1 MQKNKMKINIHIYSI
16 LMLLLFGCSMMKDST
31 HDEISQHKYFT
42 SPEESVPVIT
52 DLLKN
57 QDFKALAAFY
67 DLNSSKIKR
76 AEMDSGEFFIRKKRP
91 ELSHPAEFWQ
101 YKHPFA
107 PGFKFNNIQ
116 STEKEDVYLV
126 QVMIVIDQ
134 GIDFPKQEGFSEFF
148 MIKSSKGWQ
157 ILPDQN

>member
-1 MQKNKMKINIHIYSI
+1 MKNN
-16 LMLLLFGCSMMKDST
+16 T
-31 HDEISQHKYFT
+31 HEEISQLKYFT

-52 DLLKN
+52 DLLKK

-76 AEMDSGEFFIRKKRP
+76 AELESGEFFIRKERP
-91 ELSHPAEFWQ
+91 ELAHPAEFWQ

-107 PGFKFNNIQ
+107 PGFEFNSVQ
-116 STEKEDVYLV
+116 PTEKEDVYLV

-134 GIDFPKQEGFSEFF
+134 GIDSPKQEGFSDFY

-157 ILPDQN
+157 ILPDRN